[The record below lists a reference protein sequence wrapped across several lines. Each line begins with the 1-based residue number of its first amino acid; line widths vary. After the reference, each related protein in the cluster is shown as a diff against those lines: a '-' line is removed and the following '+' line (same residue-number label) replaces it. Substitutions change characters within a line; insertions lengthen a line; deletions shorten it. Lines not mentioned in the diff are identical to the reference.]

1 MILTSISSRK
11 QQMSTSRNEL
21 PVLEGMKGS
30 LVREPPRNREDEIRL
45 SLMGLAALFSYL
57 GFWRSFSPIDFVAIA
72 ATLVGGYPVFVETF
86 HSLRHRSINME
97 VSMTVAIV
105 ASLLVGQFTAS
116 VVVTFFVLLS
126 EFIEAYA
133 VDKGRATIV
142 KLERSIPRRA
152 LVRRDGREIET
163 AVESI
168 QPGETVIVRDGERIP
183 VDGNLVKGSGFVN
196 QSAITGEAIA
206 VEKLVGSRVFA
217 GSVDQSGVF
226 EVRTEKVGNET
237 VFGQIIK
244 LVEEAE
250 SRKAPIQR
258 ISDKLA
264 AWLVEFTIVFAV
276 ITFVVTRN
284 LISTIS
290 VIVVAGACG
299 VAAGT
304 PLAIVAVMGGL
315 AKKGVIVKGGV
326 YVQEMSK
333 VDTVVIDKTGTLTLG
348 DPEVTDVVGLD
359 GCSEKQVLTYASAAE
374 RFSKH
379 PLAHAIMAK
388 AQKLGVSSDSGV
400 SSDYMAGKGIVSW
413 YDGEQVLV
421 GNSVLMNE
429 QHIALSN
436 DVDATITSKVSEGK
450 TTVLVAHA
458 GRICGVIGI
467 SDKIRNESREAVKE
481 LGRMCLSTIM
491 LTGDN
496 KVASRSVGEQVGI
509 DEVHAELLPADQGA
523 YIEQPSGSARRLGM
537 VGDGVN
543 DAPALA
549 LANVGVGMGAG
560 TDIAIEEA
568 DIVLMTNDLGR
579 IPTIVKASK
588 QAYGVIMQNFYGTL
602 IVDGIGL
609 GLAFEGLLNPLFA
622 TGIHVVSELVF
633 ILNSA
638 RLIR

>member
-1 MILTSISSRK
+1 
-11 QQMSTSRNEL
+11 MSTPRTEL
-21 PVLEGMKGS
+21 PVLEGLKGS
-30 LVREPPRNREDEIRL
+30 LLREPPKNREDEIRL

-57 GFWRSFSPIDFVAIA
+57 GFWRGFSPIDFVAIG

-105 ASLLVGQFTAS
+105 ASLLAGQFTAA

-142 KLERSIPRRA
+142 KLEKSIPRRA
-152 LVRRDGREIET
+152 LVRRDGKEIET
-163 AVESI
+163 AVETI

-196 QSAITGEAIA
+196 QSAITGEAVA

-217 GSVDQSGVF
+217 GSVDQSGVL

-237 VFGQIIK
+237 VFGQIIR
-244 LVEEAE
+244 LVEQAE

-359 GCSEKQVLTYASAAE
+359 GCSEEQVLTYASAAE
-374 RFSKH
+374 KLSKH

-388 AQKLGVSSDSGV
+388 AEALGISSESGV

-429 QHIALSN
+429 QHVPLSN
-436 DVDATITSKVSEGK
+436 DVDATITTKVSEGK
-450 TTVLVAHA
+450 TTVLVAHG
-458 GRICGVIGI
+458 GRVCGVIGI
-467 SDKIRNESREAVKE
+467 SDKVRDESREAVKE
-481 LGRMCLSTIM
+481 LGRMGLSTIM

-496 KVASRSVGEQVGI
+496 KVASKSVGEQVGI
-509 DEVHAELLPADQGA
+509 DEVHAELLPADKVS
-523 YIEQPSGSARRLGM
+523 YIEQLSGSGRRIVM

-560 TDIAIEEA
+560 ADIAIEEA

-609 GLAFEGLLNPLFA
+609 VLAFEGLLNPLFA
-622 TGIHVVSELVF
+622 AGIHVVSELVF

>member
-1 MILTSISSRK
+1 
-11 QQMSTSRNEL
+11 MSTPRNEL
-21 PVLEGMKGS
+21 PVLEGIKGP
-30 LVREPPRNREDEIRL
+30 LVREPPKNTEDEIRL

-57 GFWRSFSPIDFVAIA
+57 GFWRSFSPIDFVAIG

-105 ASLLVGQFTAS
+105 ASLLVGQFTAA

-152 LVRRDGREIET
+152 LVRRDGKEIET
-163 AVESI
+163 DVESI

-196 QSAITGEAIA
+196 QSAITGEAVA

-237 VFGQIIK
+237 VFGQIIR

-250 SRKAPIQR
+250 GRKAPIQR

-315 AKKGVIVKGGV
+315 AKKGVIVKGGL

-333 VDTVVIDKTGTLTLG
+333 VDTVVIHKTGTLTLG

-359 GCSEKQVLTYASAAE
+359 GCSEEQVLTYASAAE

-388 AQKLGVSSDSGV
+388 AQALGVSSESGV
-400 SSDYMAGKGIVSW
+400 SSDYLAGKGIVSW

-429 QHIALSN
+429 QHVPLSN
-436 DVDATITSKVSEGK
+436 DVDTTITSKVSEGK
-450 TTVLVAHA
+450 TTVLVAHG

-467 SDKIRNESREAVKE
+467 SDKVRDESREAVKE
-481 LGRMCLSTIM
+481 LGRMGLSTIM

-496 KVASRSVGEQVGI
+496 KVASKSVGEQVGI
-509 DEVHAELLPADQGA
+509 DEVHAELLPADKVS
-523 YIEQPSGSARRLGM
+523 YIEQLSGSGRRIVM

-622 TGIHVVSELVF
+622 AGIHVVSELIF

>member
-1 MILTSISSRK
+1 MK
-11 QQMSTSRNEL
+11 FSRNEL
-21 PVLEGMKGS
+21 HVLEGTRGS
-30 LVREPPRNREDEIRL
+30 SVREPPKNRIDEIRL
-45 SLMGLAALFSYL
+45 SLMGVAALFSYL
-57 GFWRSFSPIDFVAIA
+57 GFWRSFSPIDFVAIG
-72 ATLVGGYPVFVETF
+72 ATLVGGYPVFIETF

-105 ASLLVGQFTAS
+105 ASLLVGQFTAA

-142 KLERSIPRRA
+142 KLEKSIPRRA
-152 LVRRDGREIET
+152 LVRRNGSET
-163 AVESI
+163 ETDVETI
-168 QPGETVIVRDGERIP
+168 QPSETVIVRDGERIP
-183 VDGNLVKGSGFVN
+183 VDGALVKGSGFVN
-196 QSAITGEAIA
+196 QSAITGEALA
-206 VEKLVGSRVFA
+206 VEKMVGSRVFA
-217 GSVDQSGVF
+217 GSVDESGVF
-226 EVRTEKVGNET
+226 EVRTEKVGTET

-264 AWLVEFTIVFAV
+264 AWLVEFTIIFAV
-276 ITFVVTRN
+276 ITFLVTRN

-315 AKKGVIVKGGV
+315 AKRGVIVKGGV

-333 VDTVVIDKTGTLTLG
+333 VDTVVIDKTGTLTFG

-359 GCSEKQVLTYASAAE
+359 GCSREQVLTYASAAE
-374 RFSKH
+374 KFSKH
-379 PLAHAIMAK
+379 PLAHAIVAK
-388 AQKLGVSSDSGV
+388 AQALGVNSGSTS

-413 YDGEQVLV
+413 YDGEQVVV

-429 QHIALSN
+429 QHITISN
-436 DVDATITSKVSEGK
+436 DVDTTITSKVSEGK
-450 TTVLVAHA
+450 TTVLVAH
-458 GRICGVIGI
+458 GGKICGVIGI
-467 SDKIRNESREAVKE
+467 SDKIRNESREAVQDLEKM
-481 LGRMCLSTIM
+481 GISTIM

-496 KVASRSVGEQVGI
+496 QVASKTVGEQVGI
-509 DEVHAELLPADQGA
+509 DEVHAELLPADKVS
-523 YIEQPSGSARRLGM
+523 YIERLSASGRRIAM

-549 LANVGVGMGAG
+549 LANVGIGMGAG

-579 IPTIVKASK
+579 IPRIVKASK

-622 TGIHVVSELVF
+622 AGIHVASELVF

>member
-1 MILTSISSRK
+1 
-11 QQMSTSRNEL
+11 MSTSRNEL

-30 LVREPPRNREDEIRL
+30 VVREPPKNREDEIRL
-45 SLMGLAALFSYL
+45 SLMGIAALFSYL
-57 GFWRSFSPIDFVAIA
+57 GFWRSISPIDYVAIG

-105 ASLLVGQFTAS
+105 ASLLVGQFTAA

-152 LVRRDGREIET
+152 LVRRDGREVET
-163 AVESI
+163 DVETI

-183 VDGNLVKGSGFVN
+183 VDGALVKGSGFVN
-196 QSAITGEAIA
+196 QSAITGEALA
-206 VEKLVGSRVFA
+206 VEKIVGSRVFA
-217 GSVDQSGVF
+217 GSVDESGIF
-226 EVRTEKVGNET
+226 EVRTEKVGTET

-264 AWLVEFTIVFAV
+264 AWLVEFTIIFAV
-276 ITFVVTRN
+276 ITFLVTRN

-315 AKKGVIVKGGV
+315 AKRGVIVKGGV

-359 GCSEKQVLTYASAAE
+359 GCSREQVLTYASAAE
-374 RFSKH
+374 KFSKH
-379 PLAHAIMAK
+379 PLAHAIVAK
-388 AQKLGVSSDSGV
+388 AQALGVISGSSS

-413 YDGEQVLV
+413 YDGEQVIV
-421 GNSVLMNE
+421 GNSLLMNE

-436 DVDATITSKVSEGK
+436 DVDTTITSKVSEGK
-450 TTVLVAHA
+450 TTVLVAHG

-467 SDKIRNESREAVKE
+467 SDKIRKESREAVRE
-481 LGRMCLSTIM
+481 LGKMGLSTIM

-496 KVASRSVGEQVGI
+496 QVASKTVGEQVGI
-509 DEVHAELLPADQGA
+509 DEVHAELLPEDKVS
-523 YIEQPSGSARRLGM
+523 YIEQLSASGRRIAM

-549 LANVGVGMGAG
+549 LANVGIGMGAG

-579 IPTIVKASK
+579 IPLIVKASK
-588 QAYGVIMQNFYGTL
+588 QAYHVIMQNFYGTL

-609 GLAFEGLLNPLFA
+609 GLAFQGLLNPLFA
-622 TGIHVVSELVF
+622 AGIHVVSELVF

>member
-1 MILTSISSRK
+1 
-11 QQMSTSRNEL
+11 MSTSRNEL

-30 LVREPPRNREDEIRL
+30 VVREPPKNREDEIRL
-45 SLMGLAALFSYL
+45 SLMGIAALFSYL
-57 GFWRSFSPIDFVAIA
+57 GFWRSISPIDYVAIG

-105 ASLLVGQFTAS
+105 ASLLVGQFTAA

-152 LVRRDGREIET
+152 LVRRDGREVET
-163 AVESI
+163 DVETI

-183 VDGNLVKGSGFVN
+183 VDGALVKGSGFVN
-196 QSAITGEAIA
+196 QSAITGEALA
-206 VEKLVGSRVFA
+206 VEKIVGSRVFA
-217 GSVDQSGVF
+217 GSVDESGIF
-226 EVRTEKVGNET
+226 EVRTEKVGTET

-264 AWLVEFTIVFAV
+264 AWLVEFTIIFAV
-276 ITFVVTRN
+276 ITFLVTRN

-315 AKKGVIVKGGV
+315 AKRGVIVKGGV

-359 GCSEKQVLTYASAAE
+359 GCSREQVLTYASAAE
-374 RFSKH
+374 KFSKH
-379 PLAHAIMAK
+379 PLAHAIVAK
-388 AQKLGVSSDSGV
+388 AQALGVISGSSS

-413 YDGEQVLV
+413 YDGEQVIV
-421 GNSVLMNE
+421 GNSLLMNE

-436 DVDATITSKVSEGK
+436 DVDTTITSKVSEGK
-450 TTVLVAHA
+450 TTVLVAHG

-467 SDKIRNESREAVKE
+467 SDKIRKESREAVRE
-481 LGRMCLSTIM
+481 LGKMGLSTIM

-496 KVASRSVGEQVGI
+496 QVASKNVGEQVGI
-509 DEVHAELLPADQGA
+509 SEVHAELLPADKVS
-523 YIEQPSGSARRLGM
+523 YIEQLSASGRKIAM

-549 LANVGVGMGAG
+549 LANVGIGMGAG

-579 IPTIVKASK
+579 IPLIVKASK
-588 QAYGVIMQNFYGTL
+588 QAYHVIMQNFYGTL

-609 GLAFEGLLNPLFA
+609 GLAFQGLLNPLFA
-622 TGIHVVSELVF
+622 AGIHVVSELVF

>member
-1 MILTSISSRK
+1 
-11 QQMSTSRNEL
+11 MSAPSKEL
-21 PVLEGMKGS
+21 PMLGRMRGS
-30 LVREPPRNREDEIRL
+30 YISEPARNREDEIRL
-45 SLMGLAALFSYL
+45 FLMGVAALFSYL
-57 GFWRSFSPIDFVAIA
+57 GFWRSFSPIDFVAIG

-105 ASLLVGQFTAS
+105 ASLLVGQFTAA

-196 QSAITGEAIA
+196 QSAITGEAVA

-217 GSVDQSGVF
+217 GSVDQSGVL

-244 LVEEAE
+244 LVEQAE

-359 GCSEKQVLTYASAAE
+359 GCSKEQVLTYASAAE

-388 AQKLGVSSDSGV
+388 AQALGVSSESGV
-400 SSDYMAGKGIVSW
+400 SSDYLAGKGIVSW

-429 QHIALSN
+429 QHVPLSN
-436 DVDATITSKVSEGK
+436 DVDTTITSKVSEGK
-450 TTVLVAHA
+450 TTVLVAHG

-467 SDKIRNESREAVKE
+467 SDKVRDESREAVKE
-481 LGRMCLSTIM
+481 LGRMGLSTIM

-496 KVASRSVGEQVGI
+496 KVASKSVGEQVGI
-509 DEVHAELLPADQGA
+509 DEVHAELLPADKVS
-523 YIEQPSGSARRLGM
+523 YIEQLSGSGRRIVM

-622 TGIHVVSELVF
+622 AGIHVVSELVF

>member
-1 MILTSISSRK
+1 
-11 QQMSTSRNEL
+11 MSTPRNEL
-21 PVLEGMKGS
+21 PVLEGIKGP
-30 LVREPPRNREDEIRL
+30 LVREPPKNTEDEIRL

-57 GFWRSFSPIDFVAIA
+57 GFWRSFSPIDFVAIG

-105 ASLLVGQFTAS
+105 ASLLVGQFTAA

-142 KLERSIPRRA
+142 KLEKSIPRRA

-196 QSAITGEAIA
+196 QSAITGEAVA

-237 VFGQIIK
+237 VFGQIIR

-250 SRKAPIQR
+250 GRKAPIQR

-359 GCSEKQVLTYASAAE
+359 GCSEEQVLTYASAAE

-388 AQKLGVSSDSGV
+388 AQTLGVSSESSG

-429 QHIALSN
+429 QHVPLSN
-436 DVDATITSKVSEGK
+436 DVDTTITSKVSEGK
-450 TTVLVAHA
+450 TTVLVAHG

-467 SDKIRNESREAVKE
+467 SDKVRDESREAVKE
-481 LGRMCLSTIM
+481 LGRMGLSTIM

-496 KVASRSVGEQVGI
+496 KVASKSVGEQVGI
-509 DEVHAELLPADQGA
+509 DEVHAELLPADKVS
-523 YIEQPSGSARRLGM
+523 YIEQLSGSGRRIVM

-579 IPTIVKASK
+579 IPTIIKASK

-622 TGIHVVSELVF
+622 AGIHVVSELIF

>member
-1 MILTSISSRK
+1 
-11 QQMSTSRNEL
+11 MSVSKDEL
-21 PVLEGMKGS
+21 PVVGG
-30 LVREPPRNREDEIRL
+30 VRDPHYTESRPKTRKNEIRL
-45 SLMGLAALFSYL
+45 FLMGIAALTSYL
-57 GFWRSFSPIDFVAIA
+57 GILRGLAPIDVVAIG
-72 ATLVGGYPVFVETF
+72 ATLIGGYPVFIETF

-105 ASLLVGQFTAS
+105 ASLLVFQFTAA

-126 EFIEAYA
+126 EFIESYA

-152 LVRRDGREIET
+152 LVRRNGTQVET
-163 AVESI
+163 DVDTIS
-168 QPGETVIVRDGERIP
+168 PGEVVIVRDGERIP
-183 VDGNLVKGSGFVN
+183 VDGVIVKGSGFVN
-196 QSAITGEAIA
+196 QSAITGEALA
-206 VEKLVGSRVFA
+206 VEKMDGSRVFA
-217 GSVDQSGVF
+217 GSVDESGVL

-250 SRKAPIQR
+250 GRKAPIQKL
-258 ISDKLA
+258 SDKLA
-264 AWLVEFTIVFAV
+264 TWLVEFTIVFAV
-276 ITFVVTRN
+276 ITFIVTRN

-333 VDTVVIDKTGTLTLG
+333 IDTVVIDKTGTLTLG
-348 DPEVTDVVGLD
+348 DPEVTDIVGLD
-359 GCSEKQVLTYASAAE
+359 GCSQKQVLTYAAAAE
-374 RFSKH
+374 KLSNH
-379 PLAHAIMAK
+379 PLARAITAK
-388 AQKLGVSSDSGV
+388 AHELGASLTGTS
-400 SSDYMAGKGIVSW
+400 SSDYQVGKGILSS
-413 YDGEQVLV
+413 YNGEQIIV
-421 GNSVLMNE
+421 GNTVLMTE
-429 QHIALSN
+429 QNISLS
-436 DVDATITSKVSEGK
+436 DDAQATITSKNSEGK
-450 TTVLVAHA
+450 TTVIVAHG
-458 GRICGVIGI
+458 GRTCGIIGI
-467 SDKIRNESREAVKE
+467 SDRIRNESLSAVQE
-481 LGRMCLSTIM
+481 LGKMGISTVM

-496 KVASRSVGEQVGI
+496 KITANRAGEQAGI
-509 DEVHAELLPADQGA
+509 KQVYSELLPADKVSI
-523 YIEQPSGSARRLGM
+523 IEQMSETGQRIAM
-537 VGDGVN
+537 VGDGIN

-549 LANVGVGMGAG
+549 RANVGIGMGAG

-568 DIVLMTNDLGR
+568 DIVLMTNDLGK
-579 IPTIVKASK
+579 IPTIVRASK
-588 QAYGVIMQNFYGTL
+588 QAYGVILQNFYGTL

-609 GLAFEGLLNPLFA
+609 ALAFDGLLNPLFA
-622 TGIHVVSELVF
+622 AGIHVASELVF

>member
-1 MILTSISSRK
+1 
-11 QQMSTSRNEL
+11 MSTPTNEL
-21 PVLEGMKGS
+21 PVLQGMRS
-30 LVREPPRNREDEIRL
+30 SPVREPPKNREDEIRL
-45 SLMGLAALFSYL
+45 SLMGVAALFSYL
-57 GFWRSFSPIDFVAIA
+57 GFWRGFSPIDFVAIG

-86 HSLRHRSINME
+86 RSLRHRAINME

-105 ASLLVGQFTAS
+105 ASLLVGQFTAA

-152 LVRRDGREIET
+152 LVRRNGGELEADVET
-163 AVESI
+163 I
-168 QPGETVIVRDGERIP
+168 QPGEIVIVRDGERIP
-183 VDGNLVKGSGFVN
+183 VDGVLVKGSGFVD
-196 QSAITGEAIA
+196 QSAITGEAVA
-206 VEKLVGSRVFA
+206 VEKTDGSRVFA
-217 GSVDQSGVF
+217 GSVDESGVF
-226 EVRTEKVGNET
+226 EVRTEKIGTET

-250 SRKAPIQR
+250 NRKAPIQR
-258 ISDKLA
+258 LSDRLA
-264 AWLVEFTIVFAV
+264 TWLVEFTIVFAA

-315 AKKGVIVKGGV
+315 AKRGVIVKGGV

-333 VDTVVIDKTGTLTLG
+333 VDTVVIDKTGTLTFG
-348 DPEVTDVVGLD
+348 DPEVTDIVGLD
-359 GCSEKQVLTYASAAE
+359 GCSENQVLTYAYTAE
-374 RFSKH
+374 KFSKH
-379 PLAHAIMAK
+379 PLARAIIAK
-388 AQKLGVSSDSGV
+388 AQERGVSPGASS
-400 SSDYMAGKGIVSW
+400 SSDYVVGKGIMSW

-421 GNSVLMNE
+421 GNSVLMKE
-429 QHIALSN
+429 QSVALSN
-436 DVDATITSKVSEGK
+436 DVDTTITSKVSEGK
-450 TTVLVAHA
+450 TTVLVAHG
-458 GRICGVIGI
+458 GRICGIIGI
-467 SDKIRNESREAVKE
+467 TDKIRSESREAVRDLEKM
-481 LGRMCLSTIM
+481 GISTIM

-496 KVASRSVGEQVGI
+496 QVASRAVGDEVGI
-509 DEVHAELLPADQGA
+509 EEVHAELLPSDKVS
-523 YIEQPSGSARRLGM
+523 YIEQLSTSGRKIAM

-549 LANVGVGMGAG
+549 LANVGIGMGAG

-579 IPTIVKASK
+579 IPIIVKASK
-588 QAYGVIMQNFYGTL
+588 KAYGVIMQNFYGTL

-609 GLAFEGLLNPLFA
+609 GLAFDGLLNPLFA
-622 TGIHVVSELVF
+622 AGIHVVSELVF

>member
-1 MILTSISSRK
+1 
-11 QQMSTSRNEL
+11 MSTPRNEL

-30 LVREPPRNREDEIRL
+30 LVREPPKNREDEIRL
-45 SLMGLAALFSYL
+45 SLMGLAALFRYL
-57 GFWRSFSPIDFVAIA
+57 GFWRSFSSIDFVAIG

-105 ASLLVGQFTAS
+105 ASLLVGQFTAA

-142 KLERSIPRRA
+142 KLEKSIPRSA
-152 LVRRDGREIET
+152 LVRRDGKEIET
-163 AVESI
+163 AVETI

-196 QSAITGEAIA
+196 QSAITGEAVA

-237 VFGQIIK
+237 VFGQIIR

-359 GCSEKQVLTYASAAE
+359 GCSEEQVLTYASAAE

-388 AQKLGVSSDSGV
+388 AEALGISSESGV

-429 QHIALSN
+429 QHVPLSN

-450 TTVLVAHA
+450 TTVLVAHG

-467 SDKIRNESREAVKE
+467 SDKVRDESREAVKE
-481 LGRMCLSTIM
+481 LGRMGLSTIM

-509 DEVHAELLPADQGA
+509 DEVHAELLPADKVS
-523 YIEQPSGSARRLGM
+523 YIEQLSGSGRRIVM

-622 TGIHVVSELVF
+622 AGIHVVSELVF

>member
-1 MILTSISSRK
+1 
-11 QQMSTSRNEL
+11 MSTPTNEL
-21 PVLEGMKGS
+21 PVLEGTKAS
-30 LVREPPRNREDEIRL
+30 LVHEPPRNTEDEIRL

-57 GFWRSFSPIDFVAIA
+57 GLWRSFSPIDFVAIG

-105 ASLLVGQFTAS
+105 ASLLVGQFTAA

-126 EFIEAYA
+126 EFIDAYA

-142 KLERSIPRRA
+142 KLEKSIPRRA
-152 LVRRDGREIET
+152 LVRRDGKEIET
-163 AVESI
+163 DVETI
-168 QPGETVIVRDGERIP
+168 QPRETVIVRDGERIP
-183 VDGNLVKGSGFVN
+183 VDGVLIKGSGFVD
-196 QSAITGEAIA
+196 QSTITGEAVA
-206 VEKLVGSRVFA
+206 VEKTDGSRVFA
-217 GSVDQSGVF
+217 GSVNQSGVF
-226 EVRTEKVGNET
+226 EVLTEKVGTET

-250 SRKAPIQR
+250 NRKAPIQKL
-258 ISDKLA
+258 SDKLA
-264 AWLVEFTIVFAV
+264 TWLVEFTIVFAV

-315 AKKGVIVKGGV
+315 AKRGVIVKGGV
-326 YVQEMSK
+326 YVEEMSK
-333 VDTVVIDKTGTLTLG
+333 VNTVVIDKTGTLTFG
-348 DPEVTDVVGLD
+348 DPEVTDVVELD
-359 GCSEKQVLTYASAAE
+359 GCSEKQVLAYAATAE

-379 PLAHAIMAK
+379 PLARAIIAK
-388 AQKLGVSSDSGV
+388 AQELGVNPGSSS
-400 SSDYMAGKGIVSW
+400 SSDYMVGKGIVSW
-413 YDGEQVLV
+413 YDGQKVLV
-421 GNSVLMNE
+421 GNSVLMHE
-429 QHIALSN
+429 QNIALSN
-436 DVDATITSKVSEGK
+436 DVDTTVTSKVSEGK
-450 TTVLVAHA
+450 TTVLVAH
-458 GRICGVIGI
+458 GGQICGVIGI
-467 SDKIRNESREAVKE
+467 TDKIRNESREAVQD
-481 LGRMCLSTIM
+481 LGKMGISTIM

-496 KVASRSVGEQVGI
+496 KVASKAVAEQVGI
-509 DEVHAELLPADQGA
+509 KEVHAELLPTDKVS
-523 YIEQPSGSARRLGM
+523 YIEQLSASGRRIAM

-549 LANVGVGMGAG
+549 LANVGIGMGAG

-579 IPTIVKASK
+579 IPMIVKASK
-588 QAYGVIMQNFYGTL
+588 KAYGAIMQNFYGTL

-622 TGIHVVSELVF
+622 AGIHVVSELVF

>member
-1 MILTSISSRK
+1 MSIPR
-11 QQMSTSRNEL
+11 TEL
-21 PVLEGMKGS
+21 PVLEGMRGS
-30 LVREPPRNREDEIRL
+30 PVREPPKNREDEIRL
-45 SLMGLAALFSYL
+45 SLMGVAALFSYL
-57 GFWRSFSPIDFVAIA
+57 GFWRSFSPIDFVAIG

-86 HSLRHRSINME
+86 RSLRHRAINME
-97 VSMTVAIV
+97 VSMSVAIF
-105 ASLLVGQFTAS
+105 ASLLVGQFTAA

-142 KLERSIPRRA
+142 KLEKSIPRRA
-152 LVRRDGREIET
+152 LVRRNGEEFET
-163 AVESI
+163 EVETI
-168 QPGETVIVRDGERIP
+168 QPGEIVIVRDGERIP
-183 VDGNLVKGSGFVN
+183 VDGVLVKGSGFVD
-196 QSAITGEAIA
+196 QSAITGEAVA
-206 VEKLVGSRVFA
+206 VEKTDGSRVFA
-217 GSVDQSGVF
+217 GSVDESGVF
-226 EVRTEKVGNET
+226 EVRTEKIGTET

-250 SRKAPIQR
+250 NRKAPIQR
-258 ISDKLA
+258 LSDKLA
-264 AWLVEFTIVFAV
+264 TWLVEFTIVFAA
-276 ITFVVTRN
+276 ITFAVTRN

-315 AKKGVIVKGGV
+315 AKRGVIVKGGV

-333 VDTVVIDKTGTLTLG
+333 VDTVVIDKTGTLTFG
-348 DPEVTDVVGLD
+348 DPEVTDIVGLD
-359 GCSEKQVLTYASAAE
+359 GCSENQVLTYAYTAE
-374 RFSKH
+374 KFSKH
-379 PLAHAIMAK
+379 PLARAIIAK
-388 AQKLGVSSDSGV
+388 AQERGVSPGAST
-400 SSDYMAGKGIVSW
+400 SSDYVVGKGIMSW

-421 GNSVLMNE
+421 GNSVLMKE
-429 QHIALSN
+429 QSITLSN
-436 DVDATITSKVSEGK
+436 DVDSTITGKVSEGK
-450 TTVLVAHA
+450 TTVLVAHG
-458 GRICGVIGI
+458 GRICGIIGI
-467 SDKIRNESREAVKE
+467 TDKIRNESREAVRNLEKM
-481 LGRMCLSTIM
+481 GISTIM

-496 KVASRSVGEQVGI
+496 KVASKAVGDQVGI
-509 DEVHAELLPADQGA
+509 EEVHAELLPSDKVS
-523 YIEQPSGSARRLGM
+523 YIEQLSTSGRKIAM

-549 LANVGVGMGAG
+549 LANVGIGMGAG

-579 IPTIVKASK
+579 IPMIVKASK
-588 QAYGVIMQNFYGTL
+588 KAYGVIMQNFYGTL

-609 GLAFEGLLNPLFA
+609 ALAFQGLLNPLFA
-622 TGIHVVSELVF
+622 AGIHVVSELVF

>member
-1 MILTSISSRK
+1 
-11 QQMSTSRNEL
+11 MSTPTNAL
-21 PVLEGMKGS
+21 PVLQGMRGS
-30 LVREPPRNREDEIRL
+30 PVRELPKNREDEIRL
-45 SLMGLAALFSYL
+45 SLMGVAALFSYL
-57 GFWRSFSPIDFVAIA
+57 GFWRSFSPIDLVAIG

-86 HSLRHRSINME
+86 RSLRHRAINME

-105 ASLLVGQFTAS
+105 ASLLVGQFTAA

-152 LVRRDGREIET
+152 LVRRDGKEIET

-196 QSAITGEAIA
+196 QSAITGEAVA

-237 VFGQIIK
+237 VFGQIIR

-276 ITFVVTRN
+276 VTFVVTRN

-290 VIVVAGACG
+290 VIVAGACG

-348 DPEVTDVVGLD
+348 DPEVTDVVGLE
-359 GCSEKQVLTYASAAE
+359 GCSEEQVLTYASAAE

-388 AQKLGVSSDSGV
+388 AEALGISSESGV

-429 QHIALSN
+429 QHVPLSN

-450 TTVLVAHA
+450 TTVLVAHG

-467 SDKIRNESREAVKE
+467 SDKVRDESREGVKE
-481 LGRMCLSTIM
+481 LGRMGLSTIM

-496 KVASRSVGEQVGI
+496 KVASKSVGEQVGI
-509 DEVHAELLPADQGA
+509 DEVHAELLPADKVS
-523 YIEQPSGSARRLGM
+523 YIEQLSNSGRKIAM

-549 LANVGVGMGAG
+549 LANVGIGMGAG

-579 IPTIVKASK
+579 IPMIVKASK
-588 QAYGVIMQNFYGTL
+588 KAYGVIMQNFYGTL

-609 GLAFEGLLNPLFA
+609 ALAFQGLLNPLFA
-622 TGIHVVSELVF
+622 AGIHVVSELVF